1 MAVFLF
7 LLLVFILIYF
17 FNNGQD
23 ILPLVVSTLLFIILA
38 SGNSIFGILSNTYS
52 RLLGQITYSLYLLHG
67 IVLFIVFRFI
77 IGYPQAA
84 QLSDNNYWLI
94 IACCIVPI
102 VLISQISYKYIELPF
117 INLFKS
123 K

>member
-1 MAVFLF
+1 M
-7 LLLVFILIYF
+7 LVFILIYF

-23 ILPLVVSTLLFIILA
+23 ILPLVFSTLLFIIIA
-38 SGNSIFGILSNTYS
+38 SGNSIFGIFSNTFS
-52 RLLGQITYSLYLLHG
+52 RLLGQITYSLYLQHG
-67 IVLFIVFRFI
+67 IVLFIVFRFV
-77 IGYPQAA
+77 IGYHQAA

-94 IACCIVPI
+94 IAFCIVPI